1 MNAWLERLQRQ
12 WQILPEA
19 ERRRV
24 PLIVCLLLAGA
35 YLAFYSLVTAP
46 QISKLQGDIN
56 RLSGR
61 LKKSATVSTPAPV
74 VRGSG
79 KLPAE
84 LQQELRLVE
93 QHLQQQQRH
102 LQQLQARLAPLDRLA
117 DHQALRLALTE
128 LANGA
133 DIEVL
138 RLETKG
144 LPKEEQRQAPSVERL
159 RELAQKNP
167 YGRPLLRLE
176 ARASYRGL
184 MQFLDGLA
192 DLPFMA
198 SPVAIRI
205 EVKTDGSDTTPATRQ
220 WLEMAVDLAL

>member
-84 LQQELRLVE
+84 LQQELRPVE
-93 QHLQQQQRH
+93 QH
-102 LQQLQARLAPLDRLA
+102 
-117 DHQALRLALTE
+117 
-128 LANGA
+128 
-133 DIEVL
+133 
-138 RLETKG
+138 
-144 LPKEEQRQAPSVERL
+144 
-159 RELAQKNP
+159 
-167 YGRPLLRLE
+167 
-176 ARASYRGL
+176 
-184 MQFLDGLA
+184 
-192 DLPFMA
+192 
-198 SPVAIRI
+198 
-205 EVKTDGSDTTPATRQ
+205 
-220 WLEMAVDLAL
+220 